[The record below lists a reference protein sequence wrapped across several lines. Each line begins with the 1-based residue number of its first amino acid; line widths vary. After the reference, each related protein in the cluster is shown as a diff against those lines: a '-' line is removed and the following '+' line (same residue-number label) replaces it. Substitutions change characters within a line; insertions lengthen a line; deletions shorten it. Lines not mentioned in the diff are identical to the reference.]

1 MSGRFQTSLT
11 MVIRAP
17 RPLVWAVISDT
28 NRVDRAMGLAVPRYE
43 WFKDGQ
49 KNLRLAKASE
59 LGIALE
65 WIEPPYQW
73 AEGQFVRGLRRYRKG
88 PVERAGFEVTLRT
101 VPEGTEV
108 NASVYLEAPWY
119 IRLIQRLKL
128 ASGLRT
134 YFRGLRAVF
143 AQGEG
148 TLPAEAS
155 LDAPAVLDA
164 RKLLSQG
171 YVAETGGPR
180 TAVNE
185 SQLAQRAK
193 RLEGVVPDK
202 TLAHLLRWLREQPDD
217 DVSSMRPFELATMWG
232 EDRRDVLR
240 AFLRATEAGL
250 VDLQWQVNCPVCRV
264 GAKVVSHLHEVGQT
278 SHCGACEIDY
288 GVDFGKHIEA
298 VFPCHPAVREVHPVL
313 YCASSPAF
321 LPHVTAQLRPD
332 ARSIQEEVVTL
343 PLGAL
348 LFRTQWVKRAAELH
362 LDASP
367 ARIEVIVEGDT
378 LTATASGVSADGTTQ
393 LSIDNRTDDE
403 VALLVER
410 TSWNADAVLGTV
422 IASLPEFTN
431 LFATE
436 APAAGVELKV
446 GFVALLFS
454 DLTGSTAL
462 YEKVGD
468 ARAFAIVE
476 EHFRVAEVELSKHGG
491 AIVKTMGDAVM
502 ASFSSLSDAVAA
514 GIAMVKAHDARF
526 AKDGLTIKIG
536 VHGGPCLVVR
546 ANDRLDYFGTTVNVS
561 ARLQAQAGPSEV
573 VVSEANASE
582 ASVQRV
588 IAGLATRPFSAKL
601 KGIQEEQRLI
611 AVCVPSK

>member
-1 MSGRFQTSLT
+1 MSGRFESSLT
-11 MVIRAP
+11 TVIRAP

-28 NRVDRAMGLAVPRYE
+28 NRVDRAMGLVPPRYE
-43 WFKDGQ
+43 WHKEGQ

-88 PVERAGFEVTLRT
+88 PVDQAGFQVTLRD

-108 NASVYLEAPWY
+108 AGTVFLEAPWY

-128 ASGLRT
+128 AGGLRR
-134 YFRGLRAVF
+134 YFKGLEEVF
-143 AQGEG
+143 AKGGEG
-148 TLPAEAS
+148 DAS
-155 LDAPAVLDA
+155 LDEPAVTRAKKILA
-164 RKLLSQG
+164 QG
-171 YVAETGGPR
+171 YEPRTGGPR
-180 TAVNE
+180 TPVNE
-185 SQLAQRAK
+185 AQLALRAK
-193 RLEGVVPDK
+193 RLEAHASPDLVAK
-202 TLAHLLRWLREQPDD
+202 LTKWLREQPDD
-217 DVSSMRPFELATMWG
+217 DVSSMRPFELAKVWG
-232 EDRRDVLR
+232 ADRRDVLR

-250 VDLQWQVNCPVCRV
+250 VDLQWQINCPVCRV
-264 GAKVVSHLHEVGQT
+264 GAKVVSHLDEVGQS

-288 GVDFGKHIEA
+288 GVDFARHVEA
-298 VFPCHPAVREVHPVL
+298 VFPCHPAVREVHPVM

-321 LPHVTAQLRPD
+321 LPHVTAQFRP
-332 ARSIQEEVVTL
+332 AANAVQEEVVTF
-343 PLGAL
+343 PPGEL
-348 LFRTQWVKRAAELH
+348 LIRTQWNKREATLNLEAVPAQ
-362 LDASP
+362 LDV
-367 ARIEVIVEGDT
+367 VIDEK
-378 LTATASGVSADGTTQ
+378 LTATPSGTSTDGTTK
-393 LSIDNRTDDE
+393 LRIDNRTADE

-410 TSWNADAVLGTV
+410 SSWNADAVLGTV

-436 APAAGVELKV
+436 APALGVELKV

-476 EHFRVAEVELSKHGG
+476 EHFRVAEVAIAKHRG
-491 AIVKTMGDAVM
+491 AVVKTMGDAVM
-502 ASFSSLSDAVAA
+502 ASFSSLADATAA

-573 VVSEANASE
+573 VITDANAADPTVAAE
-582 ASVQRV
+582 IGDLPR
-588 IAGLATRPFSAKL
+588 RPFQAKL
-601 KGIQEEQRLI
+601 KGIREEQQLTAI
-611 AVCVPSK
+611 VVG